1 MGMTGSV
8 LGWAALV
15 ILILAELNH
24 AAKQIMKKRRKRL
37 MVSSLVMGKQHG
49 VWGGLL
55 LVIGLLHGVLA
66 LVETTEATIL
76 MLGSG
81 WVLFVCILFLTGTY
95 LMRRKISRWLS
106 CHKRLAAVC
115 LVLAALHTIFVHTGI

>member
-66 LVETTEATIL
+66 LVETAEATIL
-76 MLGSG
+76 VLGSG
-81 WVLFVCILFLTGTY
+81 WVLFVCSLFLTGTC
-95 LMRRKISRWLS
+95 LMRRKISRWLP
-106 CHKRLAAVC
+106 CHKRLAIVC
-115 LVLAALHTIFVHTGI
+115 LVLTALHTIFVHTGI

>member
-15 ILILAELNH
+15 ILVLAELNH

-66 LVETTEATIL
+66 LVETAEATIL
-76 MLGSG
+76 VLGSG

-95 LMRRKISRWLS
+95 LMCRKISHWLF
-106 CHKRLAAVC
+106 CHKRLAVVC
-115 LVLAALHTIFVHTGI
+115 LVLAALHTIVVHI

>member
-1 MGMTGSV
+1 MIGSV

-37 MVSSLVMGKQHG
+37 MVLSLVMGKQHG

-66 LVETTEATIL
+66 LVETAEATIL
-76 MLGSG
+76 VLGSG

-95 LMRRKISRWLS
+95 LMRRKISHWLS
-106 CHKRLAAVC
+106 CHKRLAVVC
-115 LVLAALHTIFVHTGI
+115 LVLAALHTIFVHI

>member
-1 MGMTGSV
+1 MGMIGSV
-8 LGWAALV
+8 LGWTALI
-15 ILILAELNH
+15 ILVLAELNH
-24 AAKQIMKKRRKRL
+24 AAKHVMKKRKKRST
-37 MVSSLVMGKQHG
+37 VSSLVMGKQHG

-66 LVETTEATIL
+66 LVPTTGSTIL
-76 MLGSG
+76 ILGSG

-106 CHKRLAAVC
+106 CHKRLAAIC
-115 LVLAALHTIFVHTGI
+115 LVLAALHTIFVHI